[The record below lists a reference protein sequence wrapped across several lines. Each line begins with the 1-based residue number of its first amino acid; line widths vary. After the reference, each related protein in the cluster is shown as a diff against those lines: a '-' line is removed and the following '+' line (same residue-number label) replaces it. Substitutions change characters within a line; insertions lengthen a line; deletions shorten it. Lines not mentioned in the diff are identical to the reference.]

1 MLFPISKKGEDAAGV
16 TILNP
21 LRAGKQRKRKSRCR
35 TRKSG
40 HISSSN
46 ARFTKRTVRTIQ
58 KISIE
63 GKLPSL
69 NDYIRAERANRQAGA
84 KLKRDT
90 EELIMWQMGRL
101 FKIKTPCFI
110 CFEWH
115 DLEEERHEIKRQID
129 NVAFAKKF
137 ILDAMQ
143 KAEKLAN
150 DNNKCLIGFTDTFVY
165 DKRYGVNLTIW
176 ENGDN
181 K

>member
-1 MLFPISKKGEDAAGV
+1 MRYLISREAADAAGA
-16 TILNP
+16 IISSL
-21 LRAGKQRKRKSRCR
+21 LKDGKQSKQKSRCR
-35 TRKSG
+35 IRKSVR
-40 HISSSN
+40 ISSSN
-46 ARFTKRTVRTIQ
+46 ARFTRRTVRTIQ

-115 DLEEERHEIKRQID
+115 EKTTRRDKD

-165 DKRYGVNLTIW
+165 DKQYGVNLTIW
-176 ENGDN
+176 EDGDGN
-181 K
+181 KSI